1 MSSAGLCNSL
11 VCALGIPRRRA
22 VPGRGTY
29 IVCIRLILATL
40 FLEIR
45 SARELEA
52 NALEEEALGSTT
64 DSFVFPVISKNRPA
78 VAFSG
83 IWL

>member
-1 MSSAGLCNSL
+1 L
-11 VCALGIPRRRA
+11 P
-22 VPGRGTY
+22 P
-29 IVCIRLILATL
+29 L

-45 SARELEA
+45 GARELEA

-64 DSFVFPVISKNRPA
+64 DSFVFPVISKSRPA